1 MPNRIL
7 KESFLT
13 DKKFN
18 MLSLMEE
25 SIYHRLLVSVDDY
38 GALYADPVLLSRI
51 LFPRK
56 PEVDGETVRKGLKHM
71 EQLGLICR
79 YTADGEEYLKICSWE
94 KDQRLRN
101 TRHKYP
107 MPEQADQEE
116 PVERVKELPAGNP
129 ETPAEDTA
137 DIAETQPNPEV
148 KELPVAEIPLN
159 DNTVYGVTREEAE
172 EYSRL
177 YPAVD
182 VLQELRNMRGW
193 SLSNPQKRKTRS
205 GVKKFINSWLAR
217 AQNEGGSNPRFGPKA
232 VPVNP
237 FLSILKEE
245 APGEGGQAEP
255 AVFL

>member
-7 KESFLT
+7 KECILT
-13 DKKFN
+13 DKKYN

-38 GALYADPVLLSRI
+38 GVLYADPTLLSRI

-56 PEVDGETVRKGLKHM
+56 PEIDGEAVRKGLKHM
-71 EQLGLICR
+71 EKLGLICC
-79 YTADGEEYLKICSWE
+79 YTADGEEFLKICSWE

-101 TRHKYP
+101 TRHKFP
-107 MPEQADQEE
+107 MPEQADQAEPAE
-116 PVERVKELPAGNP
+116 PVQEQPAGEP
-129 ETPAEDTA
+129 EMPAEDTA
-137 DIAETQPNPEV
+137 DIAEPQERPEV

-159 DNTVYGVTREEAE
+159 DNTAYGVTREEAE

-182 VLQELRNMRGW
+182 VVQELRNMRGW

-205 GVKKFINSWLAR
+205 GVKKFINNWLAR
-217 AQNEGGSNPRFGPKA
+217 AQNDGGSNPRFGPKA
-232 VPVNP
+232 VPANP

-245 APGEGGQAEP
+245 APNEGGQAEP
-255 AVFL
+255 AVF

>member
-7 KESFLT
+7 KESILT

-18 MLSLMEE
+18 MLSLLEE

-38 GALYADPVLLSRI
+38 GVLYADPTLLSHI

-56 PEVDGETVRKGLKHM
+56 TDIDGETIRKSLKHM
-71 EQLGLICR
+71 EKLGLLCI
-79 YTADGEEYLKICSWE
+79 YMAKEEEYLKICSWE
-94 KDQRLRN
+94 NDQRLRN

-107 MPEQADQEE
+107 TPEQADNTKLDKPVKVQPAEE
-116 PVERVKELPAGNP
+116 PEK
-129 ETPAEDTA
+129 PAEKTVV
-137 DIAETQPNPEV
+137 IAEQRSKPEV

-159 DNTVYGVTREEAE
+159 DNSVYGVTREEVE
-172 EYSRL
+172 EYTTL

-182 VLQELRNMRGW
+182 ILQELRNMRGW

-217 AQNEGGSNPRFGPKA
+217 AQNEGGSNPRSVPKSI
-232 VPVNP
+232 PNNP
-237 FLSILKEE
+237 FLNILKEE
-245 APGEGGQAEP
+245 ANEGRQAEP
-255 AVFL
+255 AFSL